1 MPPSGQHEL
10 IPSTNAASSLAK
22 HNAAHP
28 NAKNTQPPTAS
39 TIAAQANMLRV
50 VVAPKNCCLKFMLLA
65 ELIALA
71 ANGDDH
77 PWRLG
82 IITQFVAEVGDVHV
96 HRTRFGLLV
105 IDVPDA
111 LQQLL
116 A

>member
-28 NAKNTQPPTAS
+28 SAKNTQPPTAS

-71 ANGDDH
+71 ANGDNH
-77 PWRLG
+77 TRRIRIVAQL
-82 IITQFVAEVGDVHV
+82 VAEVGDVHV
-96 HRTRFGLLV
+96 HRARFGLLV
-105 IDVPDA
+105 VDVPDA
-111 LQQLL
+111 LQQFL